1 MDRERALK
9 IVKEHL
15 TEHRYIHTLG
25 VMETALELADRFG
38 ADRHKA
44 ELAAIF
50 HDYAKFRSKDEMR
63 EVVKQ
68 QGMPESLL
76 HYGTELLHAPVGAFL
91 VKQEA
96 GIEDHEILE
105 AIASHTT
112 GRVGMGTL
120 EKIIFLADYIEPGR
134 KFPGVDQVRLL
145 AEENLE
151 LACIQALKNTVG
163 FLMKQNQ
170 LIYPETIYTYN
181 SLLAEVKN
189 KNVNG
194 GI

>member
-1 MDRERALK
+1 MDREKALE
-9 IVKEHL
+9 IVKAQL

-25 VMETALELADRFG
+25 VMETAIELADRYG
-38 ADRHKA
+38 ASKEKA

-63 EVVKQ
+63 EIVMQ

-76 HYGTELLHAPVGAFL
+76 HYGTELLHAPVGAYL
-91 VKQEA
+91 VKEEA
-96 GIEDHEILE
+96 GIEDLEVLE
-105 AIASHTT
+105 AIAYHTT
-112 GRVGMGTL
+112 GRAAMGTL

-134 KFPGVDQVRLL
+134 NFPGVDEVRKQ
-145 AEENLE
+145 AKENLN

-189 KNVNG
+189 KK
-194 GI
+194 